1 MAKETKNEVVEQPK
15 KDYSVTYQVNGE
27 EVTLSPT
34 TIKNYLSRGDADIT
48 AQEAILFMNLCKY
61 QKLNPFLNEAFLIKF
76 DKTKPAQ
83 MVVGKEA
90 FMKKAENNEVFEGY
104 RAGLIVS
111 RDNEILE
118 IEGSFTAKGDTLLG
132 GWCEVYR
139 ADRKFPIIAKVSF
152 DEYSTGKSLWA
163 GKPKT
168 MIRKVAIVQAM
179 REAFPSNLGGMYVE
193 EEVDFETLPAQD
205 EPKQKEANSKPLKIK
220 DEPTRPPVEEIQDA
234 QIIDPDEEPD
244 F

>member
-1 MAKETKNEVVEQPK
+1 MAKETKNEVTETK
-15 KDYSVTYQVNGE
+15 KDYSVTYQANGE
-27 EVTLSPT
+27 EINLSPT
-34 TIKNYLSRGDADIT
+34 TIKNYLTKGDANIT

-61 QKLNPFLNEAFLIKF
+61 QKLNPFLNEAYLIKY
-76 DKTKPAQ
+76 DEKKPAQ

-90 FMKKAENNEVFEGY
+90 FMKKAENNEMFEGY

-111 RDNEILE
+111 RDDEILE

-139 ADRKFPIIAKVSF
+139 KDRKYPIIAKVGF
-152 DEYSTGKSLWA
+152 DEYNKGKSLWA
-163 GKPKT
+163 EKPKT

-179 REAFPSNLGGMYVE
+179 REAFPSNLGGMFVE
-193 EEVDFETLPAQD
+193 EEVSFETLPAQD
-205 EPKQKEANSKPLKIK
+205 EPKQKEANSKPLRIK